1 MPTDAFATTAP
12 EGSVTCPRSVPVVTG
27 AVVAGDEELA
37 AEVCGRGHAAAG
49 NGELMRK
56 AEISRAKNIVEPR
69 AGLSVESS
77 AEILIPA
84 MACDRCFKLTPC
96 TFQAARL
103 MRIDY

>member
-12 EGSVTCPRSVPVVTG
+12 EGSVTCPRSVPVD
-27 AVVAGDEELA
+27 AGDEELGA
-37 AEVCGRGHAAAG
+37 DDCGCGHAAAD
-49 NGELMRK
+49 NGELMRN
-56 AEISRAKNIVEPR
+56 AEISRAGIIVESR

-103 MRIDY
+103 MGIDY

>member
-12 EGSVTCPRSVPVVTG
+12 EESVTCPRSVPVVTG
-27 AVVAGDEELA
+27 DVVAGDEELGA
-37 AEVCGRGHAAAG
+37 DDCGCGHAAAG
-49 NGELMRK
+49 NRELMRN
-56 AEISRAKNIVEPR
+56 AEISKARNIVESR

-103 MRIDY
+103 MGIDY